1 MHTYAYTMRHTNT
14 WTHIH
19 IQAYIHIHIQV
30 YIHIL
35 IHTYTERE
43 RTLVRGHTK
52 IQKEVEGVLPNTWHV
67 KDGWN
72 QHKPWKDMEVLS
84 TGFLVSF
91 VNWVWPKVIWKESFH
106 WGIAYIRL
114 TCLIVGGE
122 LSYYICMLYTWAYIY
137 MYIYISDEYVWELLI
152 PHNNGKRVPPICDY
166 CWGIVQPMVGSATP
180 CVSGWSLAKKAS

>member
-19 IQAYIHIHIQV
+19 IQAYIHIH
-30 YIHIL
+30 

-91 VNWVWPKVIWKESFH
+91 VNWAWPKVIWKESFH
-106 WGIAYIRL
+106 WGIAYVRL

-122 LSYYICMLYTWAYIY
+122 LSYYICMLYTCAYIY
-137 MYIYISDEYVWELLI
+137 VHIHQWLICLRTTNTSQQWQTSSSYLWLLLRNSPAHGRQRHCLCKWVI
-152 PHNNGKRVPPICDY
+152 LG
-166 CWGIVQPMVGSATP
+166 
-180 CVSGWSLAKKAS
+180 